1 MHGDDTRSVDARL
14 HHQPGGGAQ
23 RVKLVAIGGF
33 ELHVLPVLMSG
44 AMFFT
49 SKMTMKDPK
58 QAALVYI
65 MPIVM
70 VFIMWNF
77 SSGLVLYWT
86 VFNVMQI
93 GQQVLTNHMRGKKLR
108 SGFADIL
115 TPGH

>member
-1 MHGDDTRSVDARL
+1 MPPPYSVRKNSNKTTVATNNTVAWLLALHGL
-14 HHQPGGGAQ
+14 
-23 RVKLVAIGGF
+23 KLV
-33 ELHVLPVLMSG
+33 